1 MHQFSLWRAAI
12 VMGLVALLLAGMTVR
27 VAYLQAFAPPKAVIW
42 AERQQY
48 ETRPLQARR
57 GNIYDRNGVLMAG
70 TVQTMAVYI
79 DPHFMYEQ
87 YQKAPRN
94 LNQMDQDLAKL
105 AKLLDVKADEL
116 IAAMGE
122 RYDCRYAKIIKNQ
135 GERTAQEV
143 LKLQIPGVGLD
154 PMFVRCYP
162 MGSVASHILGSCG
175 GDGDGIE
182 GAELRFQKE
191 LAGRTGFKRV
201 EKDASRRPIDVEDA
215 DYVAPIH
222 GQHMV
227 LTIDANIQTIAEEEL
242 IEACQ
247 HFKAKRGEVV
257 VLNPYT
263 GEVLAMANYPTF
275 NPQNVGDSRPEARRN
290 AAAVV
295 PYELGSTAKPF
306 IVGPALALGVTRWS
320 EVWPI
325 HSISY
330 NPYGTRQVKDVHHYG
345 PLNTWDILVK
355 SSNIGSCLIAER
367 MGNPRVYAGL
377 VGFGFGQRTGIEL
390 PGEDPGLVQ
399 PLRKWTKYST
409 ESVAQG
415 YEFMATP
422 LQLARAFAAYGNNG
436 RLVPLTVVK
445 GMLDPDGNVVARK
458 DPVNLA
464 NCSRAITED
473 GATAIKRILADVVVR
488 GTAAKKGS
496 RFWNIYGKTGTSH
509 VSHGRAGYSSS
520 LYNSSFMAGAP
531 FENPRIVV
539 AMVIHEP
546 DASLGKY
553 GGTVSAPAAVRVI
566 ERTLGYLQVQ
576 PSPSL
581 PLPPAEVASHLV
593 NYSTEAYTKL
603 TERVD
608 D

>member
-12 VMGLVALLLAGMTVR
+12 VMGLVALLLGSMTVR

-42 AERQQY
+42 AERQQF

-70 TVQTMAVYI
+70 TVQTMSVYI

-105 AKLLDVKADEL
+105 AKLIDVKPDEL
-116 IAAMGE
+116 IAALGE
-122 RYDCRYAKIIKNQ
+122 RYDCRYAKVIKNQ
-135 GERTAQEV
+135 GEKTTQEV
-143 LKLQIPGVGLD
+143 LKLKIPGVALE
-154 PMFVRCYP
+154 PMFVRFYP
-162 MGSVASHILGSCG
+162 MASVGAHILGSCG
-175 GDGDGIE
+175 GEGDGLE
-182 GAELRFQKE
+182 GVELKFQSE
-191 LAGRTGFKRV
+191 LAGRAGYKRV
-201 EKDASRRPIDVEDA
+201 EKDARRRPIDIQED
-215 DYVAPIH
+215 DYVAPKH

-227 LTIDANIQTIAEEEL
+227 LTIDANIQTIVEEEL

-247 HFKAKRGEVV
+247 HFKAQRGEVV
-257 VLNPYT
+257 VLDPYT

-275 NPQNVGDSRPEARRN
+275 NPQNLGDSKPEARRN
-290 AAAVV
+290 ASIMM

-306 IVGPALALGVTRWS
+306 IAGPALAMGVTRWG

-325 HSISY
+325 NSISY
-330 NPYGTRQVKDVHHYG
+330 NPYGSRLVKDVHHYG

-367 MGNPRVYAGL
+367 MGNSRVYTGL

-390 PGEDPGLVQ
+390 PGEDNGMVQ
-399 PLRKWTKYST
+399 PLRNWTHFST

-422 LQLARAFAAYGNNG
+422 LQLARAFAVYGNSG
-436 RLVPLTVVK
+436 RLVPVTVVK
-445 GMLDPDGNVVARK
+445 GMLDADGNVIARK
-458 DPVNLA
+458 APLKLA
-464 NCSRAITED
+464 DCPRAITDD
-473 GATAIKRILADVVVR
+473 GVNMIRRILADVPVR

-509 VSHGRAGYSSS
+509 VSNGRAGYSSS

-531 FENPRIVV
+531 YEKPRIVV

-546 DASLGKY
+546 DPTLGKY

-566 ERTLGYLQVQ
+566 ERTLGYLQEP

-593 NYSTEAYTKL
+593 NYSPDAYTKL